1 MKSPL
6 WFKPEMVKDHW
17 ASWWVQSPP
26 GYLCE
31 LLETDVYLFLD
42 GPSYSTVSARP
53 KGSCPAL
60 PSSLCGEVSA
70 HCHRGQGG
78 SHPLHMPGRNGLS
91 LPETLHIS
99 ERVGLF
105 LLTGLP
111 WWLSSKEYA
120 YSAGDLQKTWVQ
132 SLRSPGGGISSP
144 PQYSC
149 LKIPIDRGAWQPS
162 IHSIAKTW
170 TRLSN

>member
-6 WFKPEMVKDHW
+6 WSKTTGH
-17 ASWWVQSPP
+17 P
-26 GYLCE
+26 GGSKAHLDICVSC
-31 LLETDVYLFLD
+31 LKVTLIDLFPD

-70 HCHRGQGG
+70 HCHRGQWG
-78 SHPLHMPGRNGLS
+78 SHPLHTSCRNGLS
-91 LPETLHIS
+91 LPETLLIS

-105 LLTGLP
+105 PFTGLP

-120 YSAGDLQKTWVQ
+120 CNAGDLQKTWVR
-132 SLRSPGGGISSP
+132 SLGWEDP
-144 PQYSC
+144 
-149 LKIPIDRGAWQPS
+149 LEEELATHPS
-162 IHSIAKTW
+162 ILA
-170 TRLSN
+170 